1 MVLSRRDFFRT
12 GTGAVAGLLT
22 GMASSGFARAA
33 DKKKIPVG
41 LELWSVRDSCQKDLP
56 GVLRAVAE
64 MGYDGIEF
72 AHSYYGHDAE
82 SLRKLLDETGLKS
95 CGMHTTVPHLQGD
108 ALKEMIRVHTLL
120 GTPYLIVAS
129 LPRKRMHSRQALL
142 DTAKWFNDL
151 SEQLKPHGMKIGYH
165 CHAGDFVSVD
175 GSTPWE
181 ILGEHTNADV
191 ILQLDVG
198 NCLSG
203 GGDPYT
209 LLKKFPGR
217 TLSIHLK
224 EHGGPA
230 GAVFGEGKV
239 KWNEVFRLCET
250 VGGTRWYIIE
260 EESRK
265 GPAALAAVR
274 RALKNFRKMG
284 K

>member
-1 MVLSRRDFFRT
+1 VAAALMA
-12 GTGAVAGLLT
+12 GTGSNGL
-22 GMASSGFARAA
+22 ARAA
-33 DKKKIPVG
+33 TKKKIPVA
-41 LELWSVRDSCQKDLP
+41 LELWSVRDSCRKDLP
-56 GVLRAVAE
+56 GVLQAVAE
-64 MGYDGIEF
+64 MGFDGIEF

-82 SLRKLLDETGLKS
+82 SIRKLLDQTGLKS
-95 CGMHTTVPHLQGD
+95 CGMHTSLPHLQGQ
-108 ALKEMIRVHTLL
+108 ALQETIRIHKLL

-129 LPRKRMHSRQALL
+129 LPRKRLRSRQALL
-142 DTAKWFNDL
+142 ETAQWFNDL
-151 SEQLKPHGMKIGYH
+151 SEQLKEHGMKIGYH

-181 ILGEHTNADV
+181 LLGEHTHSDV

-198 NCLSG
+198 NCISG
-203 GGDPYT
+203 GGDPYA
-209 LLKKFPGR
+209 LLRKFSGR

-230 GAVFGEGKV
+230 GAVFGEGRVNWDKV
-239 KWNEVFRLCET
+239 FHLCET
-250 VGGTRWYIIE
+250 VGGTQWYIIE

-265 GPAALAAVR
+265 GPEALEAVR